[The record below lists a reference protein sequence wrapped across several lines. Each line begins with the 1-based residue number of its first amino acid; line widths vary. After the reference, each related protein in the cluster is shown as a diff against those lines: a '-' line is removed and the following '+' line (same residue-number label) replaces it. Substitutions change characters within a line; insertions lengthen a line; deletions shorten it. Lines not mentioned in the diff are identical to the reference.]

1 MWLLGICLGFPLHLL
16 GWKGRAPEVK
26 KQCKGKD
33 LGVWGLGVKRR
44 RGFFSQGLCVVI
56 CGFEAEVIAAS
67 WALASV
73 FSF

>member
-16 GWKGRAPEVK
+16 GQKGSDPAVK
-26 KQCKGKD
+26 KQCRGKD
-33 LGVWGLGVKRR
+33 LGVWGLGVKR

-56 CGFEAEVIAAS
+56 CGFEAGVIATS

-73 FSF
+73 FNF